1 MNRGEKEGSP
11 VMEEIRNMLRAMEG
25 GMPEGQGIHGIWK
38 ELWTEM
44 LSESRASILEQ
55 NRKNGSRDLR
65 NLLRIEME
73 EAFEQR
79 KNQALREGQQAS
91 TKLMPLFISFRPVM
105 LIIMA
110 PALMSMG

>member
-1 MNRGEKEGSP
+1 
-11 VMEEIRNMLRAMEG
+11 MEEIRNMLRAMEG
-25 GMPEGQGIHGIWK
+25 GMPEGRAY
-38 ELWTEM
+38 TEFGRSCG
-44 LSESRASILEQ
+44 LRCYQRLASILEQ

-91 TKLMPLFISFRPVM
+91 TKLMLPLFISFGAVM

>member
-1 MNRGEKEGSP
+1 
-11 VMEEIRNMLRAMEG
+11 
-25 GMPEGQGIHGIWK
+25 
-38 ELWTEM
+38 
-44 LSESRASILEQ
+44 
-55 NRKNGSRDLR
+55 
-65 NLLRIEME
+65 ME

-91 TKLMPLFISFRPVM
+91 TKLMLPLFISFGAVM